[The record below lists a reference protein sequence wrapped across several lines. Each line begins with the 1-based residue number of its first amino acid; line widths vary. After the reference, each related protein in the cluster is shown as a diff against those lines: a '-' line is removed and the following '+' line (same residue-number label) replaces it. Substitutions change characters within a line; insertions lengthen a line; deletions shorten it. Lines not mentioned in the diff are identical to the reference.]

1 MTHPNHLNPAEENA
15 ASSSSDL
22 RVRGAAS
29 AKDCSSGGCDHHQ
42 DHGATAR
49 AALAFAV
56 IAAVALVTAWM
67 SSYLAGQSFDHAL
80 SLATI
85 AYWVSLFFGG
95 FFASI
100 DMVKSLARGHF
111 TIDTLMVAA
120 AIGATWIGH
129 LPEGALLLT
138 LFSLGHAAEHYAMD
152 RAERSIQAL
161 AGLRP
166 TTALRLN
173 PTTGQANE
181 VPISEIQ
188 IGDTVVVR
196 PDSRVPV
203 DGVVVAGESN
213 IDQSPI
219 TGESIPVDKIPLVG
233 FDALRDDATFVVA
246 ENKVFSGTIN
256 GSGSLNVQVTRTSED
271 TTLARVV
278 RLIAEAKTQRSP
290 TQRLTDAFERWFVP
304 GVLVLV
310 TLLLF
315 AFLIIEEPFSE
326 SLYRAMAVLVAASP
340 CALAIATP
348 SAVLSAIA
356 RAGRDGVLIKGGGP
370 LEQLAKVTAIAFDK
384 TGTLTTGRPE
394 VADVVTMNDVTRADL
409 LVAAASLHR
418 LSDHPL
424 ARAVVRASLRESVMK
439 SHELGIE
446 TVTDVQRIAG
456 QGVVAKLGGQKIAI
470 GNSKLFLGPG
480 KTAMPLPAV
489 ITEAEA
495 SLRQQGQT
503 IAIVQVGDTFL
514 GVIGMVDTL
523 RPAAKGVIAELRKIG
538 IQRMVMLS
546 GDHREAAQAIASQL
560 ALDEAQG
567 DLLPED
573 KVSVVSELSKH
584 YITAMVGDGA
594 NDAPAMATASVSI
607 AMGAAGSDVALETAD
622 IALMGDDLTKLPF
635 AISLGQAATRIIRQ
649 NLWISLGMITFLVP
663 ATLFGMSLGPAVVCH
678 EGSTLLVVA
687 NALRLLRFS
696 PKKQKNA
703 AVTPS

>member
-1 MTHPNHLNPAEENA
+1 MTNDSVTNC
-15 ASSSSDL
+15 SD
-22 RVRGAAS
+22 
-29 AKDCSSGGCDHHQ
+29 DGCGHQHDHDH
-42 DHGATAR
+42 DHGATSR
-49 AALAFAV
+49 MALTFAV
-56 IAAVALVTAWM
+56 IATIALFTAWI
-67 SSYLAGQSFDHAL
+67 SAFVSGRAFESGL
-80 SLATI
+80 SAATV
-85 AYWVSLFFGG
+85 AYWISLCFGG
-95 FFASI
+95 FFATI
-100 DMVKSLARGHF
+100 DTVKSLARGRF

-152 RAERSIQAL
+152 RAERSIKAL

-166 TTALRLN
+166 TTATRLD
-173 PTTGQANE
+173 PATHQAVD
-181 VPISEIQ
+181 VPISEIR

-203 DGVVVAGESN
+203 DGVVVSGESS
-213 IDQSPI
+213 IDQAPI
-219 TGESIPVDKIPLVG
+219 TGESIPVDKFPLVG
-233 FDALRDDATFVVA
+233 FDALRDDAALVAA

-256 GSGSLNVQVTRTSED
+256 GSGSFNVQVTRTSED
-271 TTLARVV
+271 TTLARVI

-304 GVLVLV
+304 AILVLV

-315 AFLIIEEPFSE
+315 AFLVINEPFSN

-384 TGTLTTGRPE
+384 TGTLTAGRPE
-394 VADVVTMNDVTRADL
+394 VVEVVTMNGVTRVHL
-409 LVAAASLHR
+409 LATAEKLQR

-424 ARAVVRASLRESVMK
+424 ARAIVRASIREGSAREGNDQ
-439 SHELGIE
+439 HQPADR
-446 TVTDVQRIAG
+446 VTDVQRIAG
-456 QGVVAKLGGQKIAI
+456 QGVLAKLGGQTIAI
-470 GNSKLFLGPG
+470 GNTKLFLDTGQ
-480 KTAMPLPAV
+480 ASAALPAL
-489 ITEAEA
+489 IADAES
-495 SLRQQGQT
+495 SLRKQGQT
-503 IAIVQVGDTFL
+503 IAIVKLGGEFL
-514 GVIGMVDTL
+514 GVIGMVDTP
-523 RPAAKGVIAELRKIG
+523 RPAAKGVINALREIG
-538 IQRMVMLS
+538 IERQVMLS
-546 GDHREAAQAIASQL
+546 GDHREAAEAIANQL
-560 ALDEAQG
+560 SLDDAMG

-573 KVSVVSELSKH
+573 KVRVVSEMSKR
-584 YITAMVGDGA
+584 YVTAMVGDGA
-594 NDAPAMATASVSI
+594 NDAPAMATAAVSI

-649 NLWISLGMITFLVP
+649 NLWISLGMIAFLVP
-663 ATLFGMSLGPAVVCH
+663 ATLFGFALGPAVVCH

-696 PKKQKNA
+696 PKKH
-703 AVTPS
+703 